1 MERITRTAFIDAPPA
16 KIFGYLMNAR
26 NVPEVWPRMVAVS
39 NIKSRPDGTSE
50 SNDFTYRMAGVE
62 VHGHTEF
69 GDVARD
75 RRIVWKSV
83 GGIMSTT
90 RWTLAPQG
98 NGTAIID
105 EVEYQMPSNLLLRL
119 GAHLL
124 RQFNEREVVVCMEN
138 LKTRMETR

>member
-1 MERITRTAFIDAPPA
+1 MERIKKTAFIEAPPA

-39 NIKSRPDGTSE
+39 NIRSRPDGTSE
-50 SNDFTYRMAGVE
+50 SNDFTYKMAGVE

-69 GDVARD
+69 ADVERD
-75 RRIVWKSV
+75 RRIVWKSE
-83 GGIMSTT
+83 GGIRSTT
-90 RWTLAPQG
+90 RWTLAPHG

-105 EVEYQMPSNLLLRL
+105 EVEYEMPSNLLTLL
-119 GAHLL
+119 GAPLL
-124 RQFNEREVVVCMEN
+124 QQFNEREVVACMEN